1 MQTAEHL
8 TLASVARDPNN
19 PTDRK
24 NSQFK
29 EDYSIPE
36 MFRARLSEYYR
47 SGYDRGHLVPAADVK
62 SSQVSV
68 LKSK

>member
-8 TLASVARDPNN
+8 TPASVARDPNS